1 MHISHPIAL
10 PVIYAQGSNS
20 IDLLLHRNAGLCAYV
35 LFLTHRAFG
44 LNNPVLVPSLIQHPS
59 CLGFV
64 GAYVSPDIYATFVGT
79 LHFIS
84 MIIRIYSCSLN
95 TLKLHCSLYFQYAWV
110 MFQLFGTKLLHVN

>member
-20 IDLLLHRNAGLCAYV
+20 LDLLLHRNAGLCAYV
-35 LFLTHRAFG
+35 LFLTHCAFG

-64 GAYVSPDIYATFVGT
+64 GMLIY
-79 LHFIS
+79 LL
-84 MIIRIYSCSLN
+84 IYMLPLLALYTSL
-95 TLKLHCSLYFQYAWV
+95 A
-110 MFQLFGTKLLHVN
+110 